1 MPRIHRRTS
10 PLHVDAG
17 VRTFNSF
24 ASFTRLFPPRFS
36 PQLPL
41 HDAWKCDL
49 TTTLHFWRVKHS
61 ERKLSRCRKT
71 TAAAKQVHTETAVC
85 WSRSYLPAPL
95 GSKQPAA
102 ALQWTALSHVL
113 HDWEGL
119 MLRCSY
125 RMCRPD
131 VYFAV
136 KFEPTADVDLS
147 TQQHPKVWIHLL

>member
-1 MPRIHRRTS
+1 MPGSEPLIHSHHSRVFSRRVS
-10 PLHVDAG
+10 
-17 VRTFNSF
+17 
-24 ASFTRLFPPRFS
+24 RLSCHFMMHENVIF
-36 PQLPL
+36 
-41 HDAWKCDL
+41 

-85 WSRSYLPAPL
+85 RSRLYLPAPL
-95 GSKQPAA
+95 GSKQAAA

-136 KFEPTADVDLS
+136 KFEPTVDVDLS
-147 TQQHPKVWIHLL
+147 THQHPKVWIHLL